1 MILVTHDL
9 GVVAEVCDTVLVMYG
24 GVAAEYA
31 GVDTIFNDPQH
42 PYTQRL
48 LNAFPD
54 LTKPDDKLTSI
65 PGYPPRL
72 DALPARLSIRP
83 SLPGCSGALPYP
95 GAGTAPTWRVS
106 LGELPFAST
115 HHRPMS
121 DTPILQV
128 QALRKLFPV
137 KQTGIGRSPQR
148 FVHAV
153 DGVSFDLGRGEVL
166 ALVGESGCGKSTLAL
181 TLMGLETPTA
191 GSIVFEGRDVTNL
204 TGKDQKQLRRRI
216 QMVFQ
221 DPYESLNPLM
231 TVGEIIAEP
240 LQVHRLGDRQTGTCG
255 AFAACTGGCRPEAG
269 RHLPQPLSAR
279 ALGRA
284 APTGGDRRR
293 AGAGA
298 SPALADEPVSML
310 DVSIRA
316 EILNLLAELRAS
328 RSISILFIT
337 HDLATAAHFTDR
349 VAVMYLGRIVEI
361 GPTRQVLA
369 HPTHPYTK
377 ALLSVIPVP
386 NPRQRH
392 ERIILQGDPP
402 NPVDLPPGCRF
413 HPRCP
418 VAQAICRQQDPALHL
433 VGDRQQTACLLV

>member
-1 MILVTHDL
+1 M
-9 GVVAEVCDTVLVMYG
+9 
-24 GVAAEYA
+24 
-31 GVDTIFNDPQH
+31 
-42 PYTQRL
+42 
-48 LNAFPD
+48 
-54 LTKPDDKLTSI
+54 
-65 PGYPPRL
+65 
-72 DALPARLSIRP
+72 
-83 SLPGCSGALPYP
+83 
-95 GAGTAPTWRVS
+95 
-106 LGELPFAST
+106 
-115 HHRPMS
+115 
-121 DTPILQV
+121 
-128 QALRKLFPV
+128 
-137 KQTGIGRSPQR
+137 
-148 FVHAV
+148 
-153 DGVSFDLGRGEVL
+153 
-166 ALVGESGCGKSTLAL
+166 
-181 TLMGLETPTA
+181 
-191 GSIVFEGRDVTNL
+191 TNL

-240 LQVHRLGDRQTGTCG
+240 LQVHRLATDKQER
-255 AFAACTGGCRPEAG
+255 AARL
-269 RHLPQPLSAR
+269 RR
-279 ALGRA
+279 ALEDAGLKPAEIYLNRY
-284 APTGGDRRR
+284 PHELSGGQRQRVVI
-293 AGAGA
+293 AGALVLE
-298 SPALADEPVSML
+298 PVLLLADEPVSML

-361 GPTRQVLA
+361 GATRQVLA

-418 VAQAICRQQDPALHL
+418 LAQEACRRLDPTLHPVGEGQQA
-433 VGDRQQTACLLV
+433 ACLLV